1 MSKATP
7 QYKRNLNEAA
17 QALGE
22 SYGAASIASRM
33 GRQAQDTNRVK
44 FRNLCRAILKQ
55 PPATLKDAIKLL
67 GVVTEAFETAKK
79 STTKGAVEGWH
90 RQSKALPEGLKMP
103 ISLENARKNSSKGI
117 RNLRPALC
125 NFLELIHVDLP
136 VARDSLRVRTGDEKR
151 LNQTEI
157 ANIWRGPLDAR
168 AAGQDMPVNIGTD
181 SLGCVHLLKPDFA
194 KGHDVKE
201 RTHQNGTV
209 ERYCMVSSGASNQ
222 TEEIEVVITQAPSG
236 PLFQDAVAEEL
247 KEALT
252 GRKRKA
258 FIKRCRDEAQLPEF
272 SIRESA
278 PPLTDD

>member
-7 QYKRNLNEAA
+7 QYKRNLNDAA

-22 SYGAASIASRM
+22 SYGASGISSRM
-33 GRQAQDTNRVK
+33 SRQAQDTNRVK
-44 FRNLCRAILKQ
+44 FRNLCRAILSL
-55 PPATLKDAIKLL
+55 PVAILDDASRLL

-79 STTKGAVEGWH
+79 STTKGAVDRWKAQDE
-90 RQSKALPEGLKMP
+90 ALPEGLKMP
-103 ISLENARKNSSKGI
+103 ISLENARKNSSKSI

-125 NFLELIHVDLP
+125 NFLELIHVDTP
-136 VARDSLRVRTGDEKR
+136 VAIDSLRVRTGDEKR
-151 LNQTEI
+151 LNQTEVT
-157 ANIWRGPLDAR
+157 NIWRGPLDAR

-201 RTHQNGTV
+201 RTLKNGTV
-209 ERYCMVSSGASNQ
+209 ERYCMVSPGASNQ
-222 TEEIEVVITQAPSG
+222 TEEIEVVITQSPSG
-236 PLFQDAVAEEL
+236 PLFQAAVAEEL

-258 FIKRCRDEAQLPEF
+258 FIGRCRSEEHTSELQ
-272 SIRESA
+272 SQ
-278 PPLTDD
+278 